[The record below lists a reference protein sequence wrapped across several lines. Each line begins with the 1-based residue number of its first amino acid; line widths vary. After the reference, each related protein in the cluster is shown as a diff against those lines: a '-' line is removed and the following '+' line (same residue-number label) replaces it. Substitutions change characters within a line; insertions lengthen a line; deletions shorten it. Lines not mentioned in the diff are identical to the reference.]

1 VMMAI
6 KAARAYTGRPVIAKI
21 EGAYHG
27 SYDYAEVSLDPS
39 PANWGSNRPNSIAY
53 ARGTPINVLTD
64 VVTIPFN
71 DPTGASA
78 LIREAG
84 AKLAA
89 VLIDPMPNRAGL
101 VPASQTYTDAVQ
113 EAARAVGALMIF
125 DEVICFRLGYKG
137 AQTLW
142 QTEPD
147 LTTFGKII
155 GGGFPVGAIAG
166 KAEVMA
172 VFDPT
177 SGKPALPHG
186 GTFSANPVTMRTG
199 LAAMT
204 LLDPEAFE
212 RLDANGEML
221 REGMRRALQ
230 DAGIAGR
237 VTGAGSLLRFH
248 LVDRDVADY
257 RSAYLSEA
265 EAKTLAKFHI
275 GLLNRGVL
283 ASNTGLVALSTPMT
297 SGTLDEI
304 LDAFA
309 NALRAPELFSS
320 AF

>member
-1 VMMAI
+1 VCPGCQRRT
-6 KAARAYTGRPVIAKI
+6 RAFLQFRKRGSHDGDQGCPCLYGRPVIAKI

-53 ARGTPINVLTD
+53 ARGTPTNVLSD

-71 DPTGASA
+71 DPAGVSA

-89 VLIDPMPNRAGL
+89 VLIDPMPNRADL
-101 VPASQTYTDAVQ
+101 VPASQIYTDAVQ
-113 EAARAVGALMIF
+113 EAARAVGALVIF

-177 SGKPALPHG
+177 LGKPALPPG
-186 GTFSANPVTMRTG
+186 C
-199 LAAMT
+199 
-204 LLDPEAFE
+204 
-212 RLDANGEML
+212 
-221 REGMRRALQ
+221 
-230 DAGIAGR
+230 
-237 VTGAGSLLRFH
+237 
-248 LVDRDVADY
+248 
-257 RSAYLSEA
+257 
-265 EAKTLAKFHI
+265 
-275 GLLNRGVL
+275 
-283 ASNTGLVALSTPMT
+283 
-297 SGTLDEI
+297 SG
-304 LDAFA
+304 
-309 NALRAPELFSS
+309 
-320 AF
+320 